1 MDKAKLLSR
10 FIEALPIVLALG
22 IAAVEVWEP
31 TSPAVPGHPAAISSG
46 RVISDQQGRSVRLP
60 AVVNSVGTPGV
71 SLASLVVVLSGGRK
85 LTAGTTEVRNNPWL
99 NKVVPASMQLATPFT
114 RPAGVNLEALLAVK
128 PDLVALWGSGLP
140 LAQRL
145 EDENIPVLHLS
156 YGTPEEMKG
165 AIRVLGKA
173 LGPEESARGEALIRY
188 YENNLKRVSSVLA
201 DLPEKAKPRVYYAS
215 IAPLYTEGR
224 LSMVDAWIKAG
235 GGINVAAEG
244 GLKGDGPVHLE
255 DVLLW
260 NPDVIVTLDAA
271 QQQQIL
277 SDPRWRGIKAVKQG
291 RVLVNPGG
299 VNAWCTRAAEAALQ
313 VLWAAK
319 VFHSERFRSLDLEQ
333 ETRRFYREFYGY
345 ALNDHEVAQVLR
357 SMSPVPTQ
365 ISPSARRLP

>member
-31 TSPAVPGHPAAISSG
+31 MSPAVPGHPAAISSG

-224 LSMVDAWIKAG
+224 LSMVDAC
-235 GGINVAAEG
+235 
-244 GLKGDGPVHLE
+244 
-255 DVLLW
+255 
-260 NPDVIVTLDAA
+260 